1 MGGAGGPAGFTLLEM
16 LVAISISGIILA
28 ASYGTFAT
36 ANRTT
41 RTIDAHEARVQNLR
55 HACAALQQDLRCAV
69 PPAPDGTRRTR
80 WSTNGCR
87 FVTWHGDRGR
97 VLVRYAMEKDELV
110 RTAEPL
116 DVGAE
121 GERQTSTTAAVARG
135 VRDARF
141 AYCCADSWQERLRP
155 KQWPQAVRL
164 QLNLAKGSGRQGRA
178 YTQVIRVE
186 AQ

>member
-1 MGGAGGPAGFTLLEM
+1 M
-16 LVAISISGIILA
+16 SISGIILA

-41 RTIDAHEARVQNLR
+41 RTIEAHEARVQNLR
-55 HACAALQQDLRCAV
+55 HACAALQQDLRCAI

-80 WSTNGCR
+80 WSRSGCR
-87 FVTWHGDRGR
+87 FVTCRGDRGR
-97 VLVRYAMEKDELV
+97 VVVRYALEKDQLV

-116 DVGAE
+116 DADPE
-121 GERQTSTTAAVARG
+121 GGRRASTTAAVARG
-135 VRDARF
+135 VRGVRF
-141 AYCCADSWQERLRP
+141 AYCCEDSWQERLRP

-164 QLNLAKGSGRQGRA
+164 QLNLEEESGKQGRS